1 MKYEVLA
8 KDILAKVGGR
18 ENILT
23 VKHCVTRLRF
33 QLKDESKADTEGLN
47 QMDGVMKVIQSGGQY
62 QVVIGVHVT
71 EVYEDFLQ
79 VAGMDGETEATV
91 TAQSASEEKKGL
103 FSEFLTLIMNIFS
116 PVLGVLAASGMI
128 KGMNSLFLLMNVLTD
143 KDGTYIILNAIGDS
157 LFYFLPIV
165 LGYTTAK
172 RFHVKEIIGITLGG
186 VLVYPTIVQLMTA
199 QPLEKVF
206 QGTWMESDVY
216 LTFLNM
222 PVILQNY
229 TSTVIPII
237 LAVYTAAQIEK
248 VLNRIVPS
256 VVKGFFV
263 PFFTLLITAPLAF
276 LVIGP
281 IALTLQKLLGALV
294 NGLILLSPGV
304 AGFVIGAFW
313 SIFVMFG
320 LHWGVI
326 PLIVTNL
333 STFGYDVINPLIFTG
348 AFASCGAVLGVILRT
363 RSNKVRNIA
372 VPALISSFF
381 GINEPSM
388 YGVLIPR
395 KKIFIATLL
404 SAGIGAAVVGFTGAK
419 LYVFSA
425 SGIFGLPGFVP
436 PTGIDG
442 SFIGLL
448 VGTAI
453 SIVLALVAALILE
466 GKEVEKELKEESG
479 ANV

>member
-1 MKYEVLA
+1 
-8 KDILAKVGGR
+8 
-18 ENILT
+18 
-23 VKHCVTRLRF
+23 
-33 QLKDESKADTEGLN
+33 
-47 QMDGVMKVIQSGGQY
+47 
-62 QVVIGVHVT
+62 
-71 EVYEDFLQ
+71 
-79 VAGMDGETEATV
+79 
-91 TAQSASEEKKGL
+91 
-103 FSEFLTLIMNIFS
+103 MNIFS

-128 KGMNSLFLLMNVLTD
+128 KGINSLLLLMNVLTD

-186 VLVYPTIVQLMTA
+186 VLVYPSIVQLMTA

-216 LTFLNM
+216 LTFLNL

-237 LAVYTAAQIEK
+237 LAVYTAAQIER
-248 VLNRIVPS
+248 VLNRIIPS

-348 AFASCGAVLGVILRT
+348 AFASCGAVLGVIIRT

-448 VGTAI
+448 IGTAI

-466 GKEVEKELKEESG
+466 GKEAEKELKEEIVTN
-479 ANV
+479 A